1 MNHRQGKRHRVLVLA
16 NINTVEHLHKP
27 VLIYNVSYDG
37 MYLVTSTQLA
47 VGTSLSINI
56 RWPHSNIH
64 LEIPAI
70 VMYSSNNGAGVLIWR
85 RTKEIEAFISQ
96 LCEEN
101 DDRFVG
107 EAGENESKL
116 DDIYR
121 PIFRSL

>member
-1 MNHRQGKRHRVLVLA
+1 VLA

-47 VGTSLSINI
+47 VGTSLSIHI
-56 RWPHSNIH
+56 SWPHSDTH

-70 VMYSSNNGAGVLIWR
+70 VMYSSGNGAGVLIWR

-101 DDRFVG
+101 DNRFVG
-107 EAGENESKL
+107 ETGENESESGE
-116 DDIYR
+116 IYR